1 MTMAPRNTIT
11 LTRSLSGELGQV
23 LHGFEQVVGL
33 SICFRPLSGGWR
45 DADGQSVIPYP
56 LGLHVTPFCL
66 REKGHHLPACRK
78 CDVDDLPRD
87 CAGRTSPFVRRCHA
101 GADEM
106 LVPLTRQGSLIGVVF
121 IGQFRRSCK
130 KRTSPPRQAVTRLPV
145 LNPQQIRQRLD
156 LARLLPGYLLGL
168 DETCRR
174 LATAQTTGTKARI
187 LRFLDDH
194 IQEDIRLPDMAEH
207 LGLSVSRTGHLVREQ
222 TGQSF
227 RQLKTTR
234 LLAAARNMLAT
245 HPGKL
250 STVAGQLG
258 FRDANYFSRFFRKHT
273 GHSPGA
279 FRRGQGWHLS
289 A

>member
-1 MTMAPRNTIT
+1 MASRQNNTK
-11 LTRSLSGELGQV
+11 LTRSISRELGRV
-23 LHGFEQVVGL
+23 LHGFEQAIGL
-33 SICFRPLSGGWR
+33 SICFRPLAGGWR
-45 DADGQSVIPYP
+45 DAEGQTVIPHP

-66 REKGHHLPACRK
+66 REKARRLPACRK

-101 GADEM
+101 GADEI

-121 IGQFRRSCK
+121 VGQFRRGSK
-130 KRTSPPRQAVTRLPV
+130 KRTSSVRQAVAPLPA
-145 LNPQQIRQRLD
+145 LTPQQIRHRLA
-156 LARLLPGYLLGL
+156 LARLLPGYLLAL
-168 DETCRR
+168 DEHCRQ

-194 IQEDIRLPDMAEH
+194 IQKDIRLHDLAKY
-207 LGLSVSRTGHLVREQ
+207 LSLSVSRTGHLVREQ

-227 RQLKTTR
+227 RQLKQTR
-234 LLAAARNMLAT
+234 LLAAARHMLAT
-245 HPGKL
+245 YPGKL

-258 FRDANYFSRFFRKHT
+258 FDDANYFSRFFRKHT
-273 GHSPGA
+273 GQSPGA
-279 FRRGQGWHLS
+279 FRRGQGWQIW